1 MVPPGTL
8 PALIDRH
15 VHTAEVGFETNSD
28 GRRRNAATLGGVV
41 LVRLPWILENVGAVM
56 MNVRGAPSYV

>member
-56 MNVRGAPSYV
+56 MNVRGAPSHV